1 MKVLLFLYF
10 LAVVKTEE
18 FITMRL
24 NDIAEKYRH
33 QSWGNGEF
41 STWVE
46 RVYYAGKKPKG
57 NKEEKKKVLDAF
69 MQYDTQR
76 QYLEDKITDR
86 INEIESLIPNRQLSQ
101 VCVTDYQAQKS
112 RLQRAYKFSNSEKQR
127 IIDANSNIV
136 LPKMLRHHLHLHLHL
151 QKQKKLKSDTSMKK
165 GEFLIFGIGFGG
177 VNL

>member
-1 MKVLLFLYF
+1 MKVLLFLFF
-10 LAVVKTEE
+10 LTVVKTEE

-46 RVYYAGKKPKG
+46 RVFYAGRKPKG
-57 NKEEKKKVLDAF
+57 NKEEKKNVLQGF
-69 MQYDTQR
+69 LQFDTQR

-86 INEIESLIPNRQLSQ
+86 INEIESLLPNRQLSQ
-101 VCVTDYQAQKS
+101 ICVTDYQAQKS

-127 IIDANSNIV
+127 IIDANSKHCTAQDAPPPPPPPPPPV
-136 LPKMLRHHLHLHLHL
+136 
-151 QKQKKLKSDTSMKK
+151 QEKKTEVHYIYEKANTYNYWYWWWW
-165 GEFLIFGIGFGG
+165 G
-177 VNL
+177 